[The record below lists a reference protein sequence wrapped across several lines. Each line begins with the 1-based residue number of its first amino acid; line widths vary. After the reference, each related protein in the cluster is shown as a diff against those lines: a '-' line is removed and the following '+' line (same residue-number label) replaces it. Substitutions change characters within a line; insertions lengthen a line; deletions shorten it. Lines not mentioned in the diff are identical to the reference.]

1 MLTPPAMLPL
11 IKIGII
17 RSTSIGDVV
26 LATACIDLLRQ
37 IPAPVQITWVGR
49 RPALGLISSAFP
61 EIKAVD
67 VDPDA
72 SNYQDKVAEE
82 LKDVH
87 FVIDLQT
94 NLRSKLLC
102 RALKK
107 DYKIP
112 SYTADKRSFERGSM
126 TVVARLRGRRKT
138 LPPEM
143 QKTDVYQ
150 YDMMLKTLRH
160 ALEVH
165 LPVEMLDGL
174 DQVKAVPSLLSEHD
188 SGEKPWQKEMK
199 FGRWL
204 AIAPGAAYET
214 KRAPVQ
220 LLQDIMELLDLNI
233 RQDSVLKEET
243 IGLLFVGNEQE
254 RDIALAI
261 LDKLDWK
268 GPVLNLAGKLNL
280 WETALALKEADALLC
295 NDSALLHVA
304 ESVGVAVAALFGP
317 TVEAFGFPPWRDES
331 RAFSSQLGCRP
342 CSKHGKQDCRYGD
355 KLCFGLI
362 QPVQVVEHIK
372 RIIKNKIS
380 LQKSGVD
387 TTKPDTK

>member
-1 MLTPPAMLPL
+1 MFTPSAMLPL

-37 IPAPVQITWVGR
+37 IPAPVQMIWVGR
-49 RPALGLISSAFP
+49 RPALQLIASAFP
-61 EIKAVD
+61 EIKVVD

-72 SNYQDKVAEE
+72 SNYQDKVAQD

-94 NLRSKLLC
+94 NIRSQLLC

-112 SYTADKRSFERGSM
+112 SYAADKKSFDRGSM
-126 TVVARLRGRRKT
+126 TVLSRLRGRRRP
-138 LPPEM
+138 LPQNL
-143 QKTDVYQ
+143 QKAEVYQ
-150 YDMMLKTLRH
+150 FEMMLRTLRH
-160 ALEVH
+160 ALEMH

-174 DQVKAVPSLLSEHD
+174 DRIRAVPSLLSEHD
-188 SGEKPWQKEMK
+188 SGETPWQKELK
-199 FGRWL
+199 FGRWI
-204 AIAPGAAYET
+204 AIAPGAAYLT
-214 KRAPVQ
+214 KQAPIQ
-220 LLQDIMELLDLNI
+220 LLQDITELLHQNI
-233 RQDSVLKEET
+233 RRDSVLKDVEL
-243 IGLLFVGNEQE
+243 GLLFVGNEQE
-254 RDIALAI
+254 RSMALAI
-261 LDKLDWK
+261 LDRLDWK

-280 WETALALKEADALLC
+280 WESALALREADVLLC

-304 ESVGVAVAALFGP
+304 ESVGVPVVALFGP
-317 TVEAFGFPPWRDES
+317 TVEGFGFPPWREES
-331 RAFSSQLGCRP
+331 RAFSSALGCRP

-362 QPVQVVEHIK
+362 QPTQVVDHLK
-372 RIIKNKIS
+372 RILKNKGAPPELI
-380 LQKSGVD
+380 KHD
-387 TTKPDTK
+387 

>member
-1 MLTPPAMLPL
+1 MFTPSSMLPL

-49 RPALGLISSAFP
+49 RPALQLIASAFP

-67 VDPDA
+67 VDPDL
-72 SNYQDKVAEE
+72 SNYQDKVVQE
-82 LKDVH
+82 LRDVH
-87 FVIDLQT
+87 FVVDLQT
-94 NLRSKLLC
+94 NLRSQLLC

-107 DYKIP
+107 EYKIP
-112 SYTADKRSFERGSM
+112 SYTVDKRSYERGAM
-126 TVVARLRGRRKT
+126 TVMSRLRGRRKA

-143 QKTDVYQ
+143 QTTEVYQ
-150 YDMMLKTLRH
+150 YEMMLKTLRH

-174 DQVKAVPSLLSEHD
+174 DQVRAVPSLLSEHD
-188 SGEKPWQKEMK
+188 TGETAWQKELK

-214 KRAPVQ
+214 KKAPIQ
-220 LLQDIMELLDLNI
+220 LLQDIAELLNLNM
-233 RQDSVLKEET
+233 RQDPILKDEAV
-243 IGLLFVGNEQE
+243 GLLFVGNEQE
-254 RDIALAI
+254 RDLALAI

-268 GPVLNLAGKLNL
+268 GPILNLAGKLNL
-280 WETALALKEADALLC
+280 WETALALREADALLC

-304 ESVGVAVAALFGP
+304 ESVGVPVVALFGP
-317 TVEAFGFPPWRDES
+317 TVEAFGFPPWRPES
-331 RAFSSQLGCRP
+331 KAFSSLLGCRP

-362 QPVQVVEHIK
+362 QPTQVVDHLK
-372 RIIKNKIS
+372 RIMKNKITLTASQKPNS
-380 LQKSGVD
+380 L
-387 TTKPDTK
+387 